1 MGISRRRH
9 VLIQVAAW
17 IAGLLLAGCAAP
29 AGITGTGADRDT
41 TEIRSRIAAIREAI
55 LAKSAA
61 GIVRD
66 STNDYALVGADGV
79 RMDRSAFVTRT
90 EALFARV
97 IAIESLETTVDR
109 IELTGDRAIAEITQT
124 MVRRERPAAGGSPV
138 RLWLRYREQ
147 HTWVR
152 TDKGWQVREVLFVG
166 TPERRTLPDA

>member
-1 MGISRRRH
+1 MLG
-9 VLIQVAAW
+9 A
-17 IAGLLLAGCAAP
+17 LLAGCTAP
-29 AGITGTGADRDT
+29 AGSNGAGADHDSA
-41 TEIRSRIAAIREAI
+41 EIRSRIASIREAI
-55 LAKSAA
+55 LVKSAA

-66 STNDYALVGADGV
+66 STDDYALVGADGV
-79 RMDRSAFVTRT
+79 RVDRAAFVTRT

-97 IAIESLETTVDR
+97 LAIESLETAVDR
-109 IELTGDRAIAEITQT
+109 IALTGDRAVVEITQT

-152 TDKGWQVREVLFVG
+152 TAKGWQVREVLFLG